1 MDNFKD
7 VYVQKPWG
15 YEYLVYENND
25 VALWLLYIKEG
36 ESTSLHSHP
45 KKTTGLVL
53 LNGKAQIDFIND
65 SKIIEGPKKEMF
77 RRGLFHKT
85 TALSDGG
92 VFILE
97 IETPNDK
104 KDLVRLDDTYGRV
117 KKGYEKKKSFKPKEA
132 DMFWIDESE
141 IYNFKEFSYRGI
153 SFFIY
158 KISKIE
164 ELLLF
169 KDTEIIMFLRGG
181 LYKDIENKKVF
192 ITVPGDI
199 GVNNIIKQ
207 VANNMDSFS
216 EDTLVLT
223 LNKKL

>member
-1 MDNFKD
+1 LDNFKD
-7 VYVQKPWG
+7 VYVEKPWG

-25 VALWLLYIKEG
+25 AALWLLYIKKG

-45 KKTTGLVL
+45 KKTTGLIL
-53 LNGKAQIDFIND
+53 LNGKAKLDFIND
-65 SKIIEGPKKEMF
+65 SKIIEAPKKEMF

-85 TALSDGG
+85 TALSEGG
-92 VFILE
+92 LFVLE
-97 IETPNDK
+97 IETPNEK
-104 KDLVRLDDTYGRV
+104 KDLVRLDDTYGRI
-117 KKGYEKKKSFKPKEA
+117 KKGYEKEKSFLPKDD
-132 DMFWIDESE
+132 DMIWIDESE
-141 IYNFKEFSYRGI
+141 IINFKEFRYRDI

-164 ELLLF
+164 ELELF

-181 LYKDIENKKVF
+181 LYKEIDNKKVF

-199 GVNNIIKQ
+199 GVNNIVKQ
-207 VANNMDSFS
+207 VAKNMDSFS

>member
-7 VYVQKPWG
+7 IYVEKPWG

-25 VALWLLYIKEG
+25 AALWLLYIKEG

-53 LNGKAQIDFIND
+53 LNGKAQLDFIND

-85 TALSDGG
+85 TALSEGG
-92 VFILE
+92 VFVLE
-97 IETPNDK
+97 IETPNEK
-104 KDLVRLDDTYGRV
+104 KDLVRLDDTYGRI
-117 KKGYEKKKSFKPKEA
+117 KKGYEKKKSYLPKET
-132 DMFWIDESE
+132 DMVWIDESE
-141 IYNFKEFSYRGI
+141 ISSFKEFSYRGI
-153 SFFIY
+153 NFFIY
-158 KISKIE
+158 KISKTE
-164 ELLLF
+164 ELSLF

-181 LYKDIENKKVF
+181 LYKEIDNKKVF

-199 GVNNIIKQ
+199 GVNNIVKQ
-207 VANNMDSFS
+207 VAKNMDSFS

-223 LNKKL
+223 LNKQL

>member
-1 MDNFKD
+1 LDNFKD
-7 VYVQKPWG
+7 IYVEKPWG
-15 YEYLVYENND
+15 YEYLVYENRD

-36 ESTSLHSHP
+36 ESTSLHNHP

-65 SKIIEGPKKEMF
+65 SKIIESPKKEMF

-117 KKGYEKKKSFKPKEA
+117 KKGYEKKNSFKPKEA
-132 DMFWIDESE
+132 DMFWIDENE

-181 LYKDIENKKVF
+181 LYKDIENEKIF

>member
-7 VYVQKPWG
+7 IYVEKPWG

-25 VALWLLYIKEG
+25 AALWLLYIKKG

-45 KKTTGLVL
+45 KKTTGLIL
-53 LNGKAQIDFIND
+53 LNGKAQLDFIND
-65 SKIIEGPKKEMF
+65 SKIIEAPKKEMF

-85 TALSDGG
+85 TALSEGG
-92 VFILE
+92 LFVLE
-97 IETPNDK
+97 IETPNEK
-104 KDLVRLDDTYGRV
+104 KDLVRLDDTYGRT
-117 KKGYEKKKSFKPKEA
+117 KKGYEKEKSFIPKDD
-132 DMFWIDESE
+132 DMIWIDESE
-141 IYNFKEFSYRGI
+141 IINFKEFRYRDI

-164 ELLLF
+164 ELELF

-181 LYKDIENKKVF
+181 LYKEIDNKKVF

-199 GVNNIIKQ
+199 GVNNIVKQ
-207 VANNMDSFS
+207 VAKNMDSFS

>member
-1 MDNFKD
+1 LDNFKD
-7 VYVQKPWG
+7 VYVEKPWG

-25 VALWLLYIKEG
+25 AALWLLYIKKG

-45 KKTTGLVL
+45 KKTTGLIL
-53 LNGKAQIDFIND
+53 LNGKAQLDFIND
-65 SKIIEGPKKEMF
+65 SKIIEAPKKEMF

-85 TALSDGG
+85 TALSEGG
-92 VFILE
+92 LFVLE
-97 IETPNDK
+97 IETPNEK
-104 KDLVRLDDTYGRV
+104 KDLVRLDDTYGRT
-117 KKGYEKKKSFKPKEA
+117 KNGYEKEKSFIPKDD
-132 DMFWIDESE
+132 DMIWIDESE
-141 IYNFKEFSYRGI
+141 IINFKEFRYRDI

-164 ELLLF
+164 ELELF

-181 LYKDIENKKVF
+181 LYKEIDNEKVF

-199 GVNNIIKQ
+199 GVNNIVKQ
-207 VANNMDSFS
+207 VAKNMDSFS

>member
-7 VYVQKPWG
+7 VYVEKPWG

-25 VALWLLYIKEG
+25 AALWLLYIKKG

-45 KKTTGLVL
+45 KKTTGLIL
-53 LNGKAQIDFIND
+53 LNGKAQLDFIND
-65 SKIIEGPKKEMF
+65 SKIIEAPKKEMF

-85 TALSDGG
+85 TALSEGG
-92 VFILE
+92 LFVLE
-97 IETPNDK
+97 IETPNEK
-104 KDLVRLDDTYGRV
+104 KDLVRLDDTYGRT
-117 KKGYEKKKSFKPKEA
+117 KKGYEKEKSFIPKDD
-132 DMFWIDESE
+132 DMIWIDESE
-141 IYNFKEFSYRGI
+141 IINFKEFRYRDI

-164 ELLLF
+164 ELELF

-181 LYKDIENKKVF
+181 LYKEIDNKKVF

-199 GVNNIIKQ
+199 GVNNIVKQ
-207 VANNMDSFS
+207 VAKNMDSFS

>member
-1 MDNFKD
+1 LDNFKD
-7 VYVQKPWG
+7 VYVVKPWG

-25 VALWLLYIKEG
+25 AALWLLYIKNG

-45 KKTTGLVL
+45 KKTTGLIL
-53 LNGKAQIDFIND
+53 LNGKAQLDFIND
-65 SKIIEGPKKEMF
+65 SKIIEAPKKEMF

-85 TALSDGG
+85 TALSEGG
-92 VFILE
+92 LFVLE
-97 IETPNDK
+97 IETPNEK
-104 KDLVRLDDTYGRV
+104 KDLVRLDDTYGRI
-117 KKGYEKKKSFKPKEA
+117 KKGYEKEKSFLPKDD
-132 DMFWIDESE
+132 DMIWIDESE
-141 IYNFKEFSYRGI
+141 IINFKEFRYRDI

-164 ELLLF
+164 ELELF

-181 LYKDIENKKVF
+181 LYKEIDNKKVF

-199 GVNNIIKQ
+199 GVNNIVKQ
-207 VANNMDSFS
+207 VAKNMDSFS